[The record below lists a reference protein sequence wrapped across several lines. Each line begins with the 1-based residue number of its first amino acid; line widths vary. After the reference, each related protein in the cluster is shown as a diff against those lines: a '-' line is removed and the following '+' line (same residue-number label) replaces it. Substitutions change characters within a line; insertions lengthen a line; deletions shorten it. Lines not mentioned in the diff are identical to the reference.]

1 MKSEMKSLKENDAWE
16 LVKLPSGQKIVGS
29 KWVYK
34 TKIGENG
41 TVERYRARL
50 VTQGYTQRY

>member
-16 LVKLPSGQKIVGS
+16 LVELPSGQKIVGS